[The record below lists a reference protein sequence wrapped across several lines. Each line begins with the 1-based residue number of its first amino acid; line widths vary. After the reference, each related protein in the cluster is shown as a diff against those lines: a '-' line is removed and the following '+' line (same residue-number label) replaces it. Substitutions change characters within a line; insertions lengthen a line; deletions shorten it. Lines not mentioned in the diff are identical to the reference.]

1 MTMPYGGPPGSPAG
15 PPSGLPGLPTAA
27 DPVAAHPHAQP
38 TVYPL
43 ILRTWA
49 YAWWRPA
56 LGIVLLLAGAL
67 LVAPLVLMPVLAVGV
82 AVQVQLQGGDFSR
95 DFTDALDQSTLTPAS
110 LLYLNLALA
119 GLVLITWALVRW
131 LHRLRP
137 RWLMS
142 VRPGVRWRFL
152 WACAGIAVIAILAQ
166 VLLGLALPETA
177 GDATGDVAPFTG
189 ETLAFLLVI
198 LVSTPLQAMGEEY
211 GFRGY
216 AMQAFGALTDSVSRA
231 HGASPRRAEQWAVG
245 IAIGLSSVLFALA
258 HGVQNFPLFF
268 DRFAFGVLAGYL
280 VYRVGGLEAGIAL
293 HVLNNLVAY
302 GFALTYGQ
310 MSDALTITEVSWW
323 NIPLTVTQN
332 GVYLVLV
339 VLLARRMGIDNRT
352 RPPVL
357 VDESRAV

>member
-1 MTMPYGGPPGSPAG
+1 MTVPYGGPPAAASAPDPA
-15 PPSGLPGLPTAA
+15 A
-27 DPVAAHPHAQP
+27 VHPHPEP
-38 TVYPL
+38 TLYPL

-49 YAWWRPA
+49 YEWGRPVV
-56 LGIVLLLAGAL
+56 GILLLLVGAL
-67 LVAPLVLMPVLAVGV
+67 LVVPLVLTPVLAVGV
-82 AVQVQLQGGDFSR
+82 AIQVHLQGGDYSSEL
-95 DFTDALDQSTLTPAS
+95 TKALDQTKLSPAS
-110 LLYLNLALA
+110 MLYLNLALA
-119 GLVLITWALVRW
+119 GMVLVTWALVRW

-152 WACAGIAVIAILAQ
+152 WACAGLAVVAIGAQ
-166 VLLGLALPETA
+166 LLVGLALPASASDT
-177 GDATGDVAPFTG
+177 TGHVQPFSG
-189 ETLAFLLVI
+189 ETFAFLVVI
-198 LVSTPLQAMGEEY
+198 VLTTPLQAMGEEY

-216 AMQAFGALTDSVSRA
+216 AMQAFGALTDSVSRRL
-231 HGASPRRAEQWAVG
+231 GASPRRAEQWAVA

-310 MSDALTITEVSWW
+310 MSDALTITQVSWW
-323 NIPLTVTQN
+323 NVPLTVTQN

-339 VLLARRMGIDNRT
+339 VLLARWMGVDNRT

-357 VDESRAV
+357 VDESRPV

>member
-67 LVAPLVLMPVLAVGV
+67 LVAP
-82 AVQVQLQGGDFSR
+82 
-95 DFTDALDQSTLTPAS
+95 
-110 LLYLNLALA
+110 
-119 GLVLITWALVRW
+119 LVLITWALVRW

-231 HGASPRRAEQWAVG
+231 LGASPRRAEQWAVG